1 MELPL
6 AGLALALLASQAPA
20 PAPAPTPAPCASAGH
35 RQFDFWLG
43 EWDVTTPDGKPAGH
57 NRIAAEFGGCAL
69 HEQWTSAKG
78 NYTGSSFNA
87 YRPGNGTW
95 HQTWVDSSGLL
106 LLLDGSFRDG
116 RMVLE
121 GEAPGRNGDPQRQRI
136 TWEPRP
142 DGSVRQH
149 WQTSGDGGKTWT
161 TAFDG
166 TYRKARK

>member
-1 MELPL
+1 MNVLRTLL
-6 AGLALALLASQAPA
+6 AALLLVAATARATDAPPA
-20 PAPAPTPAPCASAGH
+20 PPCSAPEH

-57 NRIAAEFGGCAL
+57 NRISAEFGGCAL

-106 LLLDGSFRDG
+106 LLLDGSFREG

-121 GEAPGRNGDPQRQRI
+121 GETAAQGGKLQKQRI
-136 TWEPRP
+136 TWEPRS

-149 WQTSGDGGKTWT
+149 WETSDDGGKSWA

-166 TYRKARK
+166 TYRKKR